1 MVSGDGLLRFF
12 VPSSQRKSSLSST
25 HTAHMAAHDEISSQG
40 LDLQAISPNSTLPQL
55 RAAHTLP
62 TPQVI
67 RASYV
72 LMAAALLLVM
82 WQGLLPGLL
91 CACLGFVLTR
101 GLAKWLTRAQSFFQ
115 KNQAVEPE
123 IEPTAIVPAAA
134 PKPAARWAMVTAA
147 TIIALWP
154 LLLLTGALSRT
165 SAYIVAAPHEYR
177 ELLDYLSRTVLE
189 LGEKLPP
196 ELAAQ
201 LPQGAADIQR
211 VLANYLSTQ
220 AGTLAQATRTW
231 LSGLLHAYVGLLIG
245 VLAAQRP
252 HTRPAA
258 PLSYSLHRRVSLL
271 GEAFMQIVAA
281 QFWIALFNTVLTA
294 LFLVFL
300 LPIWNIKLPYTP
312 ALIILTFIAGLI
324 PIVGN
329 LFCNLVLT
337 LVGLSVS
344 PMAAAACLSFLILI
358 HKAEYFINARV
369 VGQRTHMAVWE
380 LLTVMFVAESIFGP
394 AGLVAAPLFYAYL
407 KKELEVAKM
416 V

>member
-1 MVSGDGLLRFF
+1 
-12 VPSSQRKSSLSST
+12 
-25 HTAHMAAHDEISSQG
+25 MARPDDHPIPAPELAS
-40 LDLQAISPNSTLPQL
+40 LDLSAADVRTSDEATSALPQL
-55 RAAHTLP
+55 RVPQAAP
-62 TPQVI
+62 TAQVI
-67 RASYV
+67 RTSYV

-101 GLAKWLTRAQSFFQ
+101 GLAKWMARAGRYVQ
-115 KNQAVEPE
+115 KNQENQPALSENAQPSAPLPASLQDVTLAPA
-123 IEPTAIVPAAA
+123 PTP
-134 PKPAARWAMVTAA
+134 RWALVTAA
-147 TIIALWP
+147 TAVCLWP
-154 LLLLTGALSRT
+154 LLLLTGALSQT
-165 SAYIVAAPHEYR
+165 SSYIVAAPHEYR
-177 ELLDYLSRTVLE
+177 GLLDYLSRTVLE

-201 LPQGAADIQR
+201 LPQGAADMQR
-211 VLANYLSTQ
+211 VIANYLSAQ
-220 AGTLAQATRTW
+220 AGTLAQATRVW
-231 LSGLLHAYVGLLIG
+231 LAGLLHAYVGLLIG
-245 VLAAQRP
+245 ALAAQRGP
-252 HTRPAA
+252 LRPAA

-294 LFLVFL
+294 LFLIFL
-300 LPIWNIKLPYTP
+300 LPLWDIHLPYAP
-312 ALIILTFIAGLI
+312 ALIALTFFAGLI

-344 PMAAAACLSFLILI
+344 PMAAIACLSFLILI

-380 LLTVMFVAESIFGP
+380 LLAVMFVSESIFGP
-394 AGLVAAPLFYAYL
+394 PGLVAAPLFYAYL
-407 KKELEVAKM
+407 KKELEAAKM